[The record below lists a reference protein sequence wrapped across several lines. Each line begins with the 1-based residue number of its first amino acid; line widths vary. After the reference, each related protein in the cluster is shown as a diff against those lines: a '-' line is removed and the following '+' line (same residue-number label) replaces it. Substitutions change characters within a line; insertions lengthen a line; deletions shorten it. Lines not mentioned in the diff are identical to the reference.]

1 MRDNFVCWE
10 GEGGQM
16 PINGN
21 FTMKIVLFKFSKGEG
36 GGRDLYP
43 FNPPINIKSN
53 QTEIF

>member
-1 MRDNFVCWE
+1 MRGPRKLFGVGGGGWGWMRDNFVCWE

-36 GGRDLYP
+36 GG
-43 FNPPINIKSN
+43 S
-53 QTEIF
+53 